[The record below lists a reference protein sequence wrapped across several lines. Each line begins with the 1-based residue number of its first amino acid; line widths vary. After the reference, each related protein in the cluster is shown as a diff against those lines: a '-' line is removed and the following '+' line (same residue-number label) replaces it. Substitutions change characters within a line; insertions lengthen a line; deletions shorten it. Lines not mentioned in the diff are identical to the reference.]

1 MEQKKKLTIEKLIEE
16 AQLFC
21 LEQSKFQHK
30 ELYGVTDGKA
40 VGTLIEHKFQ
50 SHLNDKYEVLVGSS
64 ARGIDLPSDDILTD
78 IKVTSI
84 KQPQSSCPFKD
95 AKQKIFGLGYNL
107 LVFVYDKTDDP
118 TTQTAILNFV
128 SCSFVHKERTAD
140 YTTTFRLREMIKDGA
155 NEADIIAHLQD
166 KNIPADEITL
176 AKVAEQILQST
187 PEQGYLTISNALQW
201 RLQYQ
206 RIVTLVD
213 DIQGIEKIVSYNKPQ

>member
-1 MEQKKKLTIEKLIEE
+1 MEKLTIEKLIEE
-16 AQLFC
+16 AQIFC
-21 LEQSKFQHK
+21 VEQSKFQHK

-40 VGTLIEHKFQ
+40 VGTLIEHQFQ
-50 SHLNDKYEVLVGSS
+50 MHLNNKYEVLVGSS
-64 ARGIDLPSDDILTD
+64 ARGIDLPSDDIQTD

-84 KQPQSSCPFKD
+84 RQPQSSCPFKD

-140 YTTTFRLREMIKDGA
+140 YTTTYRLREMVKDGA
-155 NEADIIAHLQD
+155 NEADIIAYLQD
-166 KNIPADEITL
+166 KNIPADDITL
-176 AKVAEQILQST
+176 AKVAEQILQT
-187 PEQGYLTISNALQW
+187 PPEQGYLTISNALQW

-206 RIVTLVD
+206 RIVALTD
-213 DIQGIEKIVSYNKPQ
+213 DIQGINKIISYNKPT

>member
-1 MEQKKKLTIEKLIEE
+1 MPKKEQLTIEKLIEE
-16 AQLFC
+16 AQIFC
-21 LEQSKFQHK
+21 VSESTYKHK

-40 VGTLIEHKFQ
+40 VGTLIEQKFQ
-50 SHLNDKYEVLVGSS
+50 NHLNNKYEVTVGSS
-64 ARGIDLPSDDILTD
+64 ARGIDLPSDDIQTD

-118 TTQTAILNFV
+118 DTQTAILNFV
-128 SCSFVHKERTAD
+128 SCSFVRKEKTAD
-140 YTTTFRLREMIKDGA
+140 YTTTFRLREMVQDGA
-155 NEADIIAHLQD
+155 NEADIIAYLQD

-176 AKVAEQILQST
+176 SKIAEQILET
-187 PEQGYLTISNALQW
+187 IPEQGYLTISNALQW

-206 RIVTLVD
+206 RIVALNN
-213 DIQGIEKIVSYNKPQ
+213 DIPGIDKIISYNKPK

>member
-1 MEQKKKLTIEKLIEE
+1 MVQKEKLTIEKLIEE

-21 LEQSKFQHK
+21 VEQSKFQHK

-50 SHLNDKYEVLVGSS
+50 SHLNEKYEVLVGSS
-64 ARGIDLPSDDILTD
+64 ARGIDLPSDDIQTD

-140 YTTTFRLREMIKDGA
+140 YTTTFRLREMVKDGA
-155 NEADIIAHLQD
+155 NEADIIAYLQD

-176 AKVAEQILQST
+176 SKVAEQILQT
-187 PEQGYLTISNALQW
+187 PPEQGYLTISNALQW

-206 RIVTLVD
+206 RIVALAD
-213 DIQGIEKIVSYNKPQ
+213 DIQGIEKIISYNKPQ

>member
-1 MEQKKKLTIEKLIEE
+1 MGQKEKLTIEKLIEE

-21 LEQSKFQHK
+21 VEQSKFQHK

-50 SHLNDKYEVLVGSS
+50 SHLNEKYEVLVGSS
-64 ARGIDLPSDDILTD
+64 ARGIDLPSDDIQTD

-140 YTTTFRLREMIKDGA
+140 YTTTYRLREMVKDGA
-155 NEADIIAHLQD
+155 NEADIVAYLQD

-176 AKVAEQILQST
+176 AKVAEQILQT
-187 PEQGYLTISNALQW
+187 PPEQGYLTISNALQW

-206 RIVTLVD
+206 RIVALTD

>member
-155 NEADIIAHLQD
+155 NEADIIAYLQD

-213 DIQGIEKIVSYNKPQ
+213 DKKKKKKIVSYNKPQ

>member
-1 MEQKKKLTIEKLIEE
+1 MEQKEKLTIEKLIEE
-16 AQLFC
+16 AQIFC
-21 LEQSKFQHK
+21 VEQSKFQHK

-50 SHLNDKYEVLVGSS
+50 SHLNDKYEVIVGSS
-64 ARGIDLPSDDILTD
+64 AKGIDLPSDDIQTD

-107 LVFVYDKTDDP
+107 LVFVYDKSDDP
-118 TTQTAILNFV
+118 KTQTAILNFV

-140 YTTTFRLREMIKDGA
+140 YTTTYRLREMVKDGA
-155 NEADIIAHLQD
+155 NEADIIAFLQD

-176 AKVAEQILQST
+176 AKVAEQILVT
-187 PEQGYLTISNALQW
+187 PPEQGYLTISNALQW

-206 RIVTLVD
+206 RIVALTD
-213 DIQGIEKIVSYNKPQ
+213 DIPGIDKIISYNNPK